1 MKRSNSSVGVS
12 LTGGLGNQ
20 LFQVAAAL
28 AMSEGERVTLIS
40 SYGKPR
46 FSKNNEAEIY
56 SLIGAEDWIER
67 DDEVSY
73 WLPAKC
79 VGYILRMGVQ
89 PKIWEKGLVSFLI
102 NKTANLILSM
112 SRNSKIRILAGKGV
126 GYFTLPEKK
135 YFTLLSGYFQSYRWA
150 SLDDVYKKLFHL
162 YPKHPGLDL
171 KYYESLASDC
181 KPLVI
186 HIRLGDYLSERD
198 FGIPSVEYYKS
209 AISRISTEVD
219 FDEIWVFSDTLTK
232 AKEILHFDG
241 RFKVRWIGELDGS
254 AASTFQAMRLGA
266 GYIIGNST
274 FSWWAA
280 FLRLDTKA
288 PVIAP
293 KPWFRGMEEPFELIP
308 KNWTRID
315 SNY

>member
-1 MKRSNSSVGVS
+1 MKRSNSGVGVS

-28 AMSEGERVTLIS
+28 AISEGERVTLIT

-46 FSKNNEAEIY
+46 FSKNNEAEVY
-56 SLIGAEDWIER
+56 SLINAEDWIER
-67 DDEVSY
+67 DDKVRS

-79 VGYILRMGVQ
+79 VGYILRMGVK
-89 PKIWEKGLVSFLI
+89 PKSWEKGTVAFFASKI
-102 NKTANLILSM
+102 ANLILSI
-112 SRNSKIRILAGKGV
+112 SRRSRIRILAGKGV
-126 GYFTLPEKK
+126 GYCTLPEKK

-150 SLDDVYKKLFHL
+150 ELDDVYKKLFNLH
-162 YPKHPGLDL
+162 PKHPGSDL
-171 KYYESLASDC
+171 KYYESLSSDC

-186 HIRLGDYLSERD
+186 HIRLGDYMSETD
-198 FGIPSVEYYKS
+198 FGIPSVDYYKS
-209 AISRISTEVD
+209 AIARISSEVE
-219 FDEIWVFSDTLTK
+219 FDEIWVFSDTLSK
-232 AKEILHFDG
+232 AKEILHFD
-241 RFKVRWIGELDGS
+241 REIKVRWIGEIDGS
-254 AASTFQAMRLGA
+254 TANTFEAMRLGA

-280 FLRLDTKA
+280 FLRFDTKA

-308 KNWTRID
+308 QNWTRID